1 MTGLTHAGGVVYRR
15 RPEGAVE
22 VVLVRAST
30 PPHEWVLPKGHIE
43 KDETPEL
50 TARRE
55 VLEEA
60 GIAAQVERPLGTTEF
75 TAQGEAIRVA
85 YFLMSYQTSSPPTE
99 DREIRWCSLER
110 ALASTPFENIRDL
123 IRSAGDILKA
133 EDA

>member
-15 RPEGAVE
+15 RPDGAVE
-22 VVLVRAST
+22 VLLVRAST

-43 KDETPEL
+43 QGETPEV

-55 VLEEA
+55 VLEES
-60 GIAAQVERPLGTTEF
+60 GVGAQVERPLGTTEF
-75 TAQGEAIRVA
+75 AAQGEAVRVA
-85 YFLMSYQTSSPPTE
+85 YFLMSYQTSSPPME
-99 DREIRWCSLER
+99 DREIRWCSLGR

-123 IRSAGDILKA
+123 IRSAGRILDA